1 MEMEGTQAGLQG
13 EPSVTGHKT
22 SLRGFPGGSA
32 VKNPPANAG
41 DMGSISGPG
50 RSHMPQSSEAH
61 APQLLGLC
69 RGLGATSS
77 ETAGPRAC
85 ALQREATAVSSPDT
99 AAREQSLFPATRGNP
114 EQS

>member
-1 MEMEGTQAGLQG
+1 
-13 EPSVTGHKT
+13 
-22 SLRGFPGGSA
+22 
-32 VKNPPANAG
+32 
-41 DMGSISGPG
+41 
-50 RSHMPQSSEAH
+50 MPQSSEAH
-61 APQLLGLC
+61 AQLLGLC

-99 AAREQSLFPATRGNP
+99 AAREQSLLPATRGNP